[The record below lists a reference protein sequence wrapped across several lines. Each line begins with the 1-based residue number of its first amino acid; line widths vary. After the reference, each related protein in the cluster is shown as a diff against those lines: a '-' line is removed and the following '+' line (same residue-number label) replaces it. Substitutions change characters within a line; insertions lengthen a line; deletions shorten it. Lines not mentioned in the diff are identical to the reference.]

1 MSRRITFIKK
11 CGVLFFALMIMQ
23 VAVKAATF
31 TAVASGNFSSAATWG
46 GVAPTTNVL
55 LDNIV
60 IPSGVTVTLDQ
71 NVRINGILS
80 TLDVNGTLI
89 SSSNSALILT
99 AGTLSGAG
107 TIDVDSLVVDLTTGF
122 TFTGSIIADDF
133 SSLASGVSSSADITV
148 TNQLWLAAGSSLD
161 FVTNGSLTVNNNATI
176 IITGNG
182 LFTSTSGTVNLTG
195 NYNVMYNGGSST
207 SGLELT
213 GTGLQSVTLNLAS
226 NSASVTLSTDV
237 LLNGT
242 LSLQSGMLVL
252 DGNDLVIGANGDI
265 AVGGS
270 GAVVSTSASNISINA
285 DGGTAGSLHFT
296 GNTNA
301 VGNLV
306 VNVGAGNQTGISG
319 TLYIANNLALATGT
333 LSISNSTVTL
343 NGALSGNGSLFS
355 NAGTTLN
362 ITTAAGLST
371 DLRFVTGGQMIGT
384 LNVSVGSGT
393 SVSLGSALQVTNTL
407 VIDTGTQFN
416 ISDVQ
421 VTIAG
426 VIVGTGTFT
435 TNSGTGIILNTAA
448 NNDIYFTNVNG
459 TVGTFAFSGDH
470 FSTTTFLHGD
480 LTVATTL
487 TLQEGRLN
495 LYNNDLII
503 NGGITAGGNG
513 TIISNDNSNIT
524 VNTSTVLNGGLTFSG
539 NTNSIGTLT
548 VNVGAGNS
556 LMINTDLHIT
566 DALIMQGGTIDID
579 GNDLYIAAG
588 ATVTGGSSDN
598 YVITS
603 EGGSLQ
609 MALTA
614 NNSATFHVGTASNY
628 APAMVEL
635 NSGSGSGSVG
645 VSVLA
650 DVMAQGITG
659 ADLSSNQSV
668 VDATWHIESDIT
680 ANLNMDL
687 QVMWGAAL
695 EVNSFDRTMAYV
707 SHYTNGAWDATAT
720 ASATTEANG
729 MFSIRRDGIT
739 SLSPF
744 AVFDN
749 KTVTGIKETA
759 NAVEFK
765 MFPVPANNTIS
776 FTYNDDANS
785 NMKVD
790 ILDAQGNVLGTYE
803 LGASNSAV
811 SISNLAAGTYL
822 ARVYNNQV
830 NSVQRFTKL

>member
-46 GVAPTTNVL
+46 GNAPTTNVL

-60 IPSGVTVTLDQ
+60 IPSGITVTLDQ
-71 NVRINGILS
+71 DVRINGILS
-80 TLDVNGTLI
+80 TLDVNGTLN

-176 IITGNG
+176 VITGNG
-182 LFTSTSGTVNLTG
+182 LFTSTSGSVNLTG

-252 DGNDLVIGANGDI
+252 DGNDLAIGVNGDI

-285 DGGTAGSLHFT
+285 DGGTAGSLYFT
-296 GNTNA
+296 GNNNA

-319 TLYIANNLALATGT
+319 TLYIADNLALATGT
-333 LSISNSTVTL
+333 LNISNSTITL
-343 NGALSGNGSLFS
+343 NGALSGNGGLFS
-355 NAGTTLN
+355 NAGTVLA
-362 ITTAAGLST
+362 ITTNAGLST
-371 DLRFVTGGQMIGT
+371 DLRFVTGGQVIGT
-384 LNVSVGSGT
+384 LNVNVGAGT
-393 SVSLGSALQVTNTL
+393 SVSLGSALTVSTALTL
-407 VIDTGTQFN
+407 GAGSQFN
-416 ISDVQ
+416 VSDDQ
-421 VTIAG
+421 LTIAG
-426 VIVGTGTFT
+426 TILGTGTFT
-435 TNSGTGIILNTAA
+435 TNSGTSLIFNTST
-448 NNDIYFTNVNG
+448 NNDIHFTSVNG
-459 TVGTFAFSGDH
+459 TVGTFALNSSEYNVITVLNGN
-470 FSTTTFLHGD
+470 
-480 LTVATTL
+480 LTVITSL

-495 LYNNDLII
+495 LNNNDLTV

-513 TIISNDNSNIT
+513 AIISNNNSNIT
-524 VNTSTVLNGGLTFSG
+524 VNTSTVLNGGLTFAG
-539 NTNSIGTLT
+539 NNSSVGTLT
-548 VNVGAGNS
+548 VNVGLGNS
-556 LMINTDLHIT
+556 LMINTDLHIA
-566 DALIMQGGTIDID
+566 DALVMQGGTIDID
-579 GNDLYIAAG
+579 DNDLYIAAG
-588 ATVTGGSSDN
+588 ATVTGGSEDN

-609 MALTA
+609 MAISA

-628 APAMVEL
+628 APAMIEL
-635 NSGSGSGSVG
+635 NSGSGSGNVG

-650 DVMAQGITG
+650 DVMAHGITG

-668 VDATWHIESDIT
+668 VDATWFIETDAT
-680 ANLNMDL
+680 ANVNLDIEL
-687 QVMWGAAL
+687 WWSAAM
-695 EVNSFDRTMAYV
+695 EVNSFNRSMAYV
-707 SHYTNGAWDATAT
+707 SHYTNNAWDATAT

-749 KTVTGIKETA
+749 NTVTGIKEA
-759 NAVEFK
+759 GNSVEFN
-765 MFPVPANNTIS
+765 MYPVPANNAIS
-776 FTYNDDANS
+776 FTYNDAANS
-785 NMKVD
+785 DMKVD
-790 ILDAQGNVLGTYE
+790 IMDVQGSVISTHE
-803 LGASNSAV
+803 LGNSNTTV
-811 SISNLAAGTYL
+811 SVSNLASGTYL
-822 ARVYNNQV
+822 ARVYNNNV